1 MSKIKEKSGLK
12 ILAAD
17 AKARL
22 KNGYYNKENKDAAIK
37 NYHEMVLKSF
47 AEKESSAE
55 DRLFYEKVSEIL
67 KDGNVTNPIQR
78 LVDQNYLQS
87 LSYSSK
93 QRYLLE
99 IAQKFNKIKNEIL
112 KTKY

>member
-1 MSKIKEKSGLK
+1 MSKIREKSDIK

-22 KNGYYNKENKDAAIK
+22 KSNFYSKQDKDQSIK

-47 AEKESSAE
+47 AEKEISLQ
-55 DRLFYEKVSEIL
+55 DKLFYDKVAEIL
-67 KDGNVTNPIQR
+67 KDGNVINPIQR
-78 LVDQNYLQS
+78 LVDENYLQT

-99 IAQKFNKIKNEIL
+99 VAQKFNKIKNEIV
-112 KTKY
+112 KGQT